1 MRHETRMPFQPRLN
15 PGMLVRA
22 VVVHH
27 QMEFDLAWKLSIQPF
42 EKLEK
47 FLMPMSGIALADHL
61 ARSYFQGRKERGRSV
76 TLVIVRQGS
85 TATLFD
91 WQSRL
96 CPVQGLNLALLIH
109 AQHQGFLRRIEIE
122 THHVGQLLQKLRISG
137 KFEILGSVWL
147 KMMTLPDAIDGGF
160 ADLLHFGHG
169 SATPMRCPRR
179 LALKR
184 GVHDSRDVPWR

>member
-1 MRHETRMPFQPRLN
+1 M
-15 PGMLVRA
+15 MLVRA

-96 CPVQGLNLALLIH
+96 CPVQGLYLGLLIH
-109 AQHQGFLRRIEIE
+109 A
-122 THHVGQLLQKLRISG
+122 
-137 KFEILGSVWL
+137 
-147 KMMTLPDAIDGGF
+147 
-160 ADLLHFGHG
+160 
-169 SATPMRCPRR
+169 
-179 LALKR
+179 
-184 GVHDSRDVPWR
+184 